1 VNVNKRF
8 RMLSAEELLSSLV
21 KDLKQP
27 VKSKSVRVEEAK
39 QSTKDPNA
47 PIYSDPLKRVLR
59 GLMAEKFQLTDLVYN
74 RSTKENGT
82 VRRVYET
89 NGAAMYE
96 VAVPQQ
102 SDSWAAGYNISDWA
116 EDDLQHS
123 NNERLKASTFK
134 GSTCL

>member
-1 VNVNKRF
+1 
-8 RMLSAEELLSSLV
+8 
-21 KDLKQP
+21 
-27 VKSKSVRVEEAK
+27 
-39 QSTKDPNA
+39 
-47 PIYSDPLKRVLR
+47 
-59 GLMAEKFQLTDLVYN
+59 VYN

>member
-1 VNVNKRF
+1 MNVNKRF
-8 RMLSAEELLSSLV
+8 RKLSAEALLASV
-21 KDLKQP
+21 MKELKQP

-39 QSTKDPNA
+39 QSRKGPNA
-47 PIYSDPLKRVLR
+47 PSYSDPLKRVLR

-116 EDDLQHS
+116 EDDLQLSS
-123 NNERLKASTFK
+123 NVRLKASTFK
-134 GSTCL
+134 GSTRL